1 MTTNW
6 YLSFLRNRKQRLVF
20 IVRQL
25 GELYASLKEN
35 KQNLYNLNS

>member
-6 YLSFLRNRKQRLVF
+6 YLSFLRNGKQRLVF

-25 GELYASLKEN
+25 GELSLKEN
-35 KQNLYNLNS
+35 KQNWYNLNR